1 MAGNDSVLKTITSFI
16 TSLIKGCF
24 FLLIAFVDIILKVVL
39 LVGALTSMVL
49 LYKLFPD
56 IATPI
61 YTSLFVVFNILL
73 DILKILVIFLIAFL
87 IAFIF
92 SSFEKMRKDIKNK
105 REKEK
110 KEFFA
115 ELIAR
120 LKKEKLK

>member
-1 MAGNDSVLKTITSFI
+1 MVGNDGILKTI

-24 FLLIAFVDIILKVVL
+24 SLLIAFVDIILKVML

-61 YTSLFVVFNILL
+61 YTSLFVVFNILFN
-73 DILKILVIFLIAFL
+73 ILKILVIFLIAFL
-87 IAFIF
+87 IL
-92 SSFEKMRKDIKNK
+92 SFEKMRKDIKNK

-110 KEFFA
+110 KEFFT